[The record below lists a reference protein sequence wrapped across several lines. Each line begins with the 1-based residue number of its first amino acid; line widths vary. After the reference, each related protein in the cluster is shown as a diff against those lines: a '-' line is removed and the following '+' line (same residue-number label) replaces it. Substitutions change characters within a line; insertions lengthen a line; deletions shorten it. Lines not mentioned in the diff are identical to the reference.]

1 MDLKENALA
10 GIEIA
15 LEKAI
20 EAKSDEVVEQIILK
34 IEEKTPG
41 WLDALIEGKKEEIK
55 VAIKA
60 ELLKLAEKIS
70 DKV

>member
-1 MDLKENALA
+1 MKEQILA
-10 GIEIA
+10 AIEVA
-15 LEKAI
+15 VEKAI
-20 EAKSDEVVEQIILK
+20 ESKSDEVVDQLLLK

-41 WLDALIEGKKEEIK
+41 WLDALIEGKKAEIK
-55 VAIKA
+55 AALKA